1 MKCNIYICIYIYIY
15 IYIYVCVYVY
25 ICMYVCIHMCISKY
39 LIVSLESTTKFH
51 VMYVMSWRNVCSHA
65 TISRSFVSQ
74 KIVFQMHN
82 S

>member
-1 MKCNIYICIYIYIY
+1 MYIY

>member
-1 MKCNIYICIYIYIY
+1 MYIYIY
-15 IYIYVCVYVY
+15 ICVCVCVCIYMYVR
-25 ICMYVCIHMCISKY
+25 MYVCIHMCISKY